1 VALALGGLLPD
12 SSLPAAGAGI
22 GAAIL
27 VALVPGGGWILV
39 VAATLVAM
47 TFGSSPRVGA
57 ALIVFLA
64 VALPPL
70 LIRGAAIAWS
80 APALAPL
87 LGIVGLAGAFPA
99 LAGTARSA
107 WTRAGIAA
115 CGAWWLLLAEP
126 LLGHNL
132 LLGVPGLPE
141 RPRFDG
147 AASVAASQV
156 VSPLVTS
163 GALGLVLLW
172 AAAAVVMP
180 RLVRGRSLAADVVG
194 ATVWSAGLAGATASL
209 GAAVTGAAPH
219 GLVAGALAAGILAV
233 GWRWVHGTTEEL
245 DLSYS

>member
-1 VALALGGLLPD
+1 MALALGGLLPD
-12 SSLPAAGAGI
+12 SSLPAVGAGL

-27 VALVPGGGWILV
+27 VALVPGGGWVL
-39 VAATLVAM
+39 AATATLIAM

-64 VALPPL
+64 VVLPPL

-107 WTRAGIAA
+107 WTRGAIAA

-132 LLGVPGLPE
+132 LLGV
-141 RPRFDG
+141 
-147 AASVAASQV
+147 
-156 VSPLVTS
+156 
-163 GALGLVLLW
+163 
-172 AAAAVVMP
+172 
-180 RLVRGRSLAADVVG
+180 GR
-194 ATVWSAGLAGATASL
+194 
-209 GAAVTGAAPH
+209 
-219 GLVAGALAAGILAV
+219 AAGPAALRRRRQHRRRA
-233 GWRWVHGTTEEL
+233 R
-245 DLSYS
+245 S

>member
-1 VALALGGLLPD
+1 
-12 SSLPAAGAGI
+12 
-22 GAAIL
+22 
-27 VALVPGGGWILV
+27 
-39 VAATLVAM
+39 M
-47 TFGSSPRVGA
+47 
-57 ALIVFLA
+57 
-64 VALPPL
+64 LPPL

-107 WTRAGIAA
+107 WARGAIAA

-132 LLGVPGLPE
+132 LLGVGGLPD
-141 RPRFDG
+141 RPHFDG
-147 AASVAASQV
+147 AASVTASEV
-156 VSPLVTS
+156 VTPLVTS
-163 GALGLVLLW
+163 GAVILVPLW

-180 RLVRGRSLAADVVG
+180 WLVRGRSLPADIVG
-194 ATVWSAGLAGATASL
+194 ATVWSAGLAAATASL
-209 GAAVTGAAPH
+209 GVAVTGGTPH
-219 GLVAGALAAGILAV
+219 GLVAGAVAAGILAV

>member
-1 VALALGGLLPD
+1 M
-12 SSLPAAGAGI
+12 
-22 GAAIL
+22 
-27 VALVPGGGWILV
+27 PGGGWLL
-39 VAATLVAM
+39 AATATLTAM
-47 TFGSSPRVGA
+47 TFGSDPRVGA

-107 WTRAGIAA
+107 WTRGAIAA

-147 AASVAASQV
+147 AASVAASEV

-163 GALGLVLLW
+163 GAI
-172 AAAAVVMP
+172 AAACCCGPPPPSSCRGSSAAARCP
-180 RLVRGRSLAADVVG
+180 PTSSAPPRGRPALAA
-194 ATVWSAGLAGATASL
+194 ATASL
-209 GAAVTGAAPH
+209 GVAVTGAHAARTGCGSHRSGHPRR
-219 GLVAGALAAGILAV
+219 GLEMGP
-233 GWRWVHGTTEEL
+233 RHDRGT
-245 DLSYS
+245 